1 MAYDNEQNEYPL
13 PADGKK
19 TRASE
24 TLLPRYFRTEVNKKF
39 LQATLDQLTQPGVAE
54 KLNGYYGREISKAYN
69 ADDNYIGDISTQR
82 QDYQFEPAAIVKD
95 DLDNVTFYKDYNDYL
110 NQIKIFGGNTTNQE
124 VLNAQEY
131 YAWNPNVDFDKFTNL
146 EKKDFLKRDKFVNYY
161 HAISKKTKK
170 QIEQLTDKPIVTLP
184 FWINNKKFYE
194 IKEKNVLREKYKISN
209 EEFLIGS
216 FQRDT
221 EGSDLFS
228 PKLSKGPDQFIEMV
242 KRNIEARE
250 NVAVLLTG
258 KRRQYVLNEIEKLD
272 IKYYYYEM
280 TSFEQLNE
288 LYNVLDLYIVASR
301 VEGGTQSIFECAIT
315 KTPIIST
322 DVGIASELLAPESIF
337 DFNRDTIPRPNVDQ
351 AFKEVKKYVTPDWF
365 NAYIKMFESLLWK

>member
-1 MAYDNEQNEYPL
+1 MKIYLNKPNESWVVDRFWEEWYEFNP
-13 PADGKK
+13 
-19 TRASE
+19 
-24 TLLPRYFRTEVNKKF
+24 N
-39 LQATLDQLTQPGVAE
+39 
-54 KLNGYYGREISKAYN
+54 
-69 ADDNYIGDISTQR
+69 IST
-82 QDYQFEPAAIVKD
+82 KS
-95 DLDNVTFYKDYNDYL
+95 L
-110 NQIKIFGGNTTNQE
+110 NQADIVWIISPWTWKKINKRKLKSKTVVCTIHHI
-124 VLNAQEY
+124 
-131 YAWNPNVDFDKFTNL
+131 DFDKFSNL
-146 EKKDFLKRDKFVNYY
+146 EKKDFLNRDKFVNYY

-184 FWINNKKFYE
+184 FLINNKKFYE

-301 VEGGTQSIFECAIT
+301 VEGGPQSIFECAIT

-322 DVGIASELLAPESIF
+322 DVGIASELLPPESIF

-365 NAYIKMFESLLWK
+365 SAYIKMFESLL